1 MKRILLGL
9 VILLSACDPIKPDYV
24 DKNGKEYL
32 FTHPCVKSHNESKWE
47 YHYGYNMRNGG
58 FDYHYGL
65 NTKRICDSITTD
77 TIEINRDNK
86 FYTKK

>member
-1 MKRILLGL
+1 MKKVLFGCM
-9 VILLSACDPIKPDYV
+9 VLLSACGPIEPDYV

-32 FTHPCVKSHNESKWE
+32 FTHRCVKSHNESKWE